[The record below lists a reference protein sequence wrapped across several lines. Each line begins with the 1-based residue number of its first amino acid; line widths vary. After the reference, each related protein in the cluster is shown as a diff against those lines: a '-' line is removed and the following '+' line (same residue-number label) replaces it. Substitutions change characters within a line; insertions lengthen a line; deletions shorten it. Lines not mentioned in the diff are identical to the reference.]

1 MMSAYNDNNEVNMN
15 LKHLILGAAM
25 AALAGTN
32 AYAGFSVSGTQL
44 LDGNGS
50 AFIMRGVNHAHTWY
64 STRTTKALADIAAT
78 GANTVRV
85 VLSDGQQW
93 TKTPA
98 SEVANIIKLCKD
110 NKLICMLEVHD
121 GTGYGEQSTAGTVA
135 KIAQYWVEIAPV
147 LKGQEDYVL
156 VNIANEP

>member
-1 MMSAYNDNNEVNMN
+1 MN
-15 LKHLILGAAM
+15 LKQLVLGMSVA
-25 AALAGTN
+25 AALGGN
-32 AYAGFSVSGTQL
+32 SAYAGFSVNGSQL
-44 LDGNGS
+44 LEGNGNV
-50 AFIMRGVNHAHTWY
+50 FIMRGINHAHTWY

-93 TKTPA
+93 TKTPS

-121 GTGYGEQSTAGTVA
+121 GTGYGEQSAAGTVA

-147 LKGQEDYVL
+147 LKGQENYVL
-156 VNIANEP
+156 INIANEHFGNGVAA